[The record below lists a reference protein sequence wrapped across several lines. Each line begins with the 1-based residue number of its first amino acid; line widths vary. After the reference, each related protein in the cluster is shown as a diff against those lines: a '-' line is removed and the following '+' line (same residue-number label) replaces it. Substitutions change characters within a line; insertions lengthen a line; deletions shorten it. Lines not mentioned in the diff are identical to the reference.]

1 MTRENDERGT
11 LRTMGERE
19 REFIAIDIAVLT
31 VSDTRTEADDTS
43 GRYIADA
50 LAAAGRRIAARAI
63 VKDSELQIRAQLA
76 AWIADPKFEVVIA
89 TGGTG
94 VTPRDVTP
102 EALAPLVTKL
112 IPGFGE
118 LFRQLSYAEIG
129 TATVQSRAD
138 AALCGGTYVFLLPGS
153 TAGVK
158 LGVDKILVPQLD
170 HRSKPCNF
178 VMLLPRIRN
187 EPTGRGT

>member
-1 MTRENDERGT
+1 MD
-11 LRTMGERE
+11 
-19 REFIAIDIAVLT
+19 REFIPIGVGVLT
-31 VSDTRTEADDTS
+31 VSDTRTAENDTS
-43 GRYIADA
+43 GDYIAQRMTEV
-50 LAAAGRRIAARAI
+50 GHRVAARAI
-63 VKDSELQIRAQLA
+63 VKDTEDQIRAQLA
-76 AWIADPKFEVVIA
+76 AWIADPAIDVVIA

-102 EALAPLVTKL
+102 EALAPLVTKS

-118 LFRQLSYAEIG
+118 LFRYLSFAEIG

-138 AALCGGTYVFLLPGS
+138 AALCGQTYVFLLPGS
-153 TAGVK
+153 TGGVK

-178 VMLLPRIRN
+178 VMLLPRIKN
-187 EPTGRGT
+187 EQK